1 MKRKIKILV
10 DAHIFDHSFQ
20 GTSSYLLGLYSA
32 LVQLENFEITLCAQ
46 NVPKLKELF
55 SDERFS
61 YRKLESNSRYK
72 RLFFEYPRIIDEGG
86 YDYAHFQYVVPFV
99 KKCRFINTMH
109 DLLFLDYKKY
119 FSWKYRFSRA
129 LSFWY
134 SAKRSDILLT
144 VSDYSREK
152 IADKFSIDSSKI
164 YVTPN
169 AVGQYEDSSIDISE
183 KYGLDNY
190 ILYVSRFEPRKNQI
204 SLVEVFK
211 DTKIHDK
218 GYQLVFVGSKKQDI
232 EKDYFDRLQH
242 YIQRE
247 NIEGVHFFEGLS
259 WPDLN
264 AFYQQAECFAFPS
277 LAEGFGIPPLEAAVN
292 RCKVITSD
300 KTAMADF
307 DFFKYRID
315 PNDLIEF
322 GEKLEEALNDIDYPF
337 EAIKKKIEKQ
347 YNWSTIAEDFSRVV
361 IKNFKNI

>member
-1 MKRKIKILV
+1 MKSKIKILV

-20 GTSSYLLGLYSA
+20 GTSSYLMGLYSA
-32 LVQLENFEITLCAQ
+32 LIQIDDFDITLCAE
-46 NVPKLKELF
+46 NVDKLKKLF
-55 SDERFS
+55 SDERFN
-61 YRKLESNSRYK
+61 YLRLESSSRYK
-72 RLFFEYPRIIDEGG
+72 RLFFEYPRIIDEGQ

-99 KKCRFINTMH
+99 KNCRLINTMH

-144 VSDYSREK
+144 VSDYSKEK
-152 IADKFSIDSSKI
+152 IADKFSIAASI
-164 YVTPN
+164 IHVTPN
-169 AVGQYEDSSIDISE
+169 AVGKHEKSNVNILE

-204 SLVEVFK
+204 SLVEVFN
-211 DTKIHDK
+211 DK
-218 GYQLVFVGSKKQDI
+218 KLHERGYQLVFVGSKKEEI

-292 RCKVITSD
+292 GCKVVTSD

-307 DFFKYRID
+307 DFFKYRFD
-315 PNDLIEF
+315 PNDLSDF
-322 GEKLEEALNDIDYPF
+322 GEKLEAALNDIDYPF
-337 EAIKKKIEKQ
+337 EAIKTKIEKQ
-347 YNWSTIAEDFSRVV
+347 YNWNTIAEDFSRVI
-361 IKNFKNI
+361 IKNFKNN